1 MILNTKY
8 VGAFITALLL
18 TGLSMA
24 QPRLNR
30 ENHDQLPFYFGISIG
45 YNNSNLQ
52 TTRSAAFEGQS
63 TFSRI
68 EPHSSS
74 GLALGFMITKKI
86 SNRLEIRTVPKLIL
100 GGSKYLSYYYTDEYL
115 DNHPEKKAIENIK
128 LPANIFSIPLQLKLN
143 SDRIR
148 NFRVYMFGGMKY
160 DINLTANSSE
170 YKEAMQLDQNP
181 PPLFRKGDWGY
192 EGGIGF
198 NFYLPFTV
206 ISPQIK
212 ISNTLGNSHVRD
224 PENPYSNVM
233 DRFRTQM
240 LVFSVTFEQ

>member
-1 MILNTKY
+1 MILRTKY
-8 VGAFITALLL
+8 VGSIIAGLLITGV
-18 TGLSMA
+18 TMA

-52 TTRSAAFEGQS
+52 TTRAAAFEGQS

-74 GLALGFMITKKI
+74 GLALGFMVTKRL
-86 SNRLEIRTVPKLIL
+86 SSRLEIRTIPKLIL

-115 DNHPEKKAIENIK
+115 ASHSEKKPIENIK

-160 DINLTANSSE
+160 DINLSANASE

-181 PPLFRKGDWGY
+181 PPLFRKSDWGY

-224 PENPYSNVM
+224 TENPYSNVM

>member
-1 MILNTKY
+1 MSLKRKLIGNL
-8 VGAFITALLL
+8 VSLLLL
-18 TGLSMA
+18 TGGVVA

-30 ENHDQLPFYFGISIG
+30 ENHDQLPLYFGISIG
-45 YNNSNLQ
+45 YNNSDLQ
-52 TTRSAAFEGQS
+52 TTRAGAFEQQS
-63 TFSRI
+63 TFSRV

-74 GLALGFMITKKI
+74 GLALGFMVTKKL
-86 SNRLEIRTVPKLIL
+86 SNRFELRTVPKLIL

-115 DNHPEKKAIENIK
+115 SNNPERNQIENIK
-128 LPANIFSIPLQLKLN
+128 LPANILSVPLQLKLN

-148 NFRVYMFGGMKY
+148 NFRVFMFGGVKY
-160 DINLTANSSE
+160 DFNLTANASE
-170 YKEAMQLDQNP
+170 YREAMQLDQNP
-181 PPLFRKGDWGY
+181 PPLFRKADFGY

-206 ISPQIK
+206 ISPQLK

-224 PENPYSNVM
+224 TDNPYSNVM

>member
-1 MILNTKY
+1 MRSYHKFT
-8 VGAFITALLL
+8 VLLL
-18 TGLSMA
+18 ISIICSGFLSA
-24 QPRLNR
+24 QPHLNR
-30 ENHDQLPFYFGISIG
+30 GNHDNLPIYFGISIG
-45 YNNSNLQ
+45 YNNATLQ
-52 TTRSAAFEGQS
+52 TTRSSAFEGQND
-63 TFSRI
+63 FSRI

-74 GLALGFMITKKI
+74 GLGLGFMVTKRLSK
-86 SNRLEIRTVPKLIL
+86 RLELRTVPKLIL
-100 GGSKYLSYYYTDEYL
+100 GGSKYLSYYYSENYL
-115 DNHPEKKAIENIK
+115 NGHPGTKAVENVK

-143 SDRIR
+143 SDRMG
-148 NFRVYMFGGMKY
+148 NFRVFMFGGVKY
-160 DINLTANSSE
+160 DINLSANAGE

-181 PPLFRKGDWGY
+181 PPLFRKSDFGY

-212 ISNTLGNSHVRD
+212 LSNTLGNSHVRD
-224 PENPYSNVM
+224 VENPYSNVL

>member
-1 MILNTKY
+1 MRAYQKSTC
-8 VGAFITALLL
+8 LLL
-18 TGLSMA
+18 FSIIYSGLVFA
-24 QPRLNR
+24 QPHLNR
-30 ENHDQLPFYFGISIG
+30 ANHDNLPFYFGISIG
-45 YNNSNLQ
+45 YNNATLQ
-52 TTRSAAFEGQS
+52 TTRSPAFSGQS
-63 TFSRI
+63 DFSRI

-74 GLALGFMITKKI
+74 GLGLGFMVTKRL
-86 SNRLEIRTVPKLIL
+86 SRRLELRTIPKLIL
-100 GGSKYLSYYYTDEYL
+100 GGSKYLSYYYTESYL
-115 DNHPEKKAIENIK
+115 ADHPGSSDIENVK

-143 SDRIR
+143 SDRMG
-148 NFRVYMFGGMKY
+148 NFRVFMFGGVKY
-160 DINLTANSSE
+160 DINLSANANE

-181 PPLFRKGDWGY
+181 PPLFRKSDFGY

-212 ISNTLGNSHVRD
+212 LSNTLGNSHVRD
-224 PENPYSNVM
+224 IENPYSNVL

>member
-1 MILNTKY
+1 MILKTKF
-8 VGAFITALLL
+8 VGNLVSLLL
-18 TGLSMA
+18 IAGSLAA

-30 ENHDQLPFYFGISIG
+30 ENHDQLPFYFGISVG
-45 YNNSNLQ
+45 YNNTDLQ
-52 TTRSAAFEGQS
+52 TTRAGAFEEQS
-63 TFSRI
+63 TFSRV

-74 GLALGFMITKKI
+74 GLALGFMVTKRL

-115 DNHPEKKAIENIK
+115 NNNPDRDPIENIK
-128 LPANIFSIPLQLKLN
+128 LPANILSVPLQLKLN

-148 NFRVYMFGGMKY
+148 NFRVFMFGGIKY
-160 DINLTANSSE
+160 DINLSANSSE

-181 PPLFRKGDWGY
+181 PPLFRKGDFGY

-206 ISPQIK
+206 ISPQLK

-224 PENPYSNVM
+224 AENPYSNVM

>member
-1 MILNTKY
+1 MILRTKN
-8 VGAFITALLL
+8 VTGLITALLF
-18 TGLSMA
+18 TGFVAA

-45 YNNSNLQ
+45 YNNSNLA
-52 TTRSAAFEGQS
+52 TTRAAAFEEQS
-63 TFSRI
+63 TFSRV
-68 EPHSSS
+68 EPHSSN
-74 GLALGFMITKKI
+74 GLALGFMMTKRL
-86 SNRLEIRTVPKLIL
+86 SDRLEIRTVPKLIL
-100 GGSKYLSYYYTDEYL
+100 GGSKYLSYYYTADYL
-115 DNHPEKKAIENIK
+115 SAHPEKKPIENIK
-128 LPANIFSIPLQLKLN
+128 LPANILSIPLQLKLN

-181 PPLFRKGDWGY
+181 PPLFRKGDLGY

-224 PENPYSNVM
+224 TENPYSNVM
-233 DRFRTQM
+233 QRFRTRM

>member
-1 MILNTKY
+1 MILRTKY
-8 VGAFITALLL
+8 AGIFVAALLL
-18 TGLSMA
+18 TELTVA

-30 ENHDQLPFYFGISIG
+30 ENHDLLPFYFGISIG

-52 TTRSAAFEGQS
+52 TTRAAAFENQS
-63 TFSRI
+63 VFSRI

-74 GLALGFMITKKI
+74 GLALGFMMTKRLT
-86 SNRLEIRTVPKLIL
+86 NRLEIRTVPKLIL
-100 GGSKYLSYYYTDEYL
+100 GGSKYLSYYYTDSYL
-115 DNHPEKKAIENIK
+115 NAHPEKKPIENIK

-143 SDRIR
+143 ADRIN
-148 NFRVYMFGGMKY
+148 NFRVYMFGGLKY

-170 YKEAMQLDQNP
+170 YKAAMQLDQNP
-181 PPLFRKGDWGY
+181 PPLFRKSDIGY

-224 PENPYSNVM
+224 TKNPYSNVM

>member
-1 MILNTKY
+1 MILKTKF
-8 VGAFITALLL
+8 VGTLLSALLL
-18 TGLSMA
+18 AGVLVA

-30 ENHDQLPFYFGISIG
+30 ENHDQLPFYFGISVG
-45 YNNSNLQ
+45 YNNSDLQ
-52 TTRSAAFEGQS
+52 TTRAAAFEGQS
-63 TFSRI
+63 TFSRV

-74 GLALGFMITKKI
+74 GLALGFMVTKRL
-86 SNRLEIRTVPKLIL
+86 SNRFELRTVPKLIL
-100 GGSKYLSYYYTDEYL
+100 GGSKYLSYYYTDAYL
-115 DNHPEKKAIENIK
+115 AANPERDQIENIK
-128 LPANIFSIPLQLKLN
+128 LPANILSVPLQLKLN

-148 NFRVYMFGGMKY
+148 NFRVFMFGGIKY
-160 DINLTANSSE
+160 DFNLTANSSE
-170 YKEAMQLDQNP
+170 YREAMQLEQNP
-181 PPLFRKGDWGY
+181 PPLFRKGDFGY

-206 ISPQIK
+206 ISPQLK

-224 PENPYSNVM
+224 TENPYSNVM